1 MPDAGAIRLWARFP
15 RSAGRCSELLD
26 ILGKTAVPMRTK
38 ILLPQEPGAD
48 KASLMSNLS
57 GQKDTVFIAY

>member
-1 MPDAGAIRLWARFP
+1 
-15 RSAGRCSELLD
+15 
-26 ILGKTAVPMRTK
+26 MRTK